1 MYKLVKGLGLVKI
14 AENDTIEPK
23 PNTKIRSNVKRTS
36 KPKLPKDKVETDI
49 PAGTSEG

>member
-1 MYKLVKGLGLVKI
+1 MYKLVKGLGLIKV

-23 PNTKIRSNVKRTS
+23 SNPKVRPNTKRTS
-36 KPKLPKDKVETDI
+36 KSKPPKDKVETDI